1 MRFYFQQN
9 LAPGDKD
16 IAKIG
21 IQQMTKLT
29 HGIDPDDPDTD
40 PTFRLGKAG
49 ETTIVYSGKKYI
61 VRKRAKRQIE
71 ELGR

>member
-1 MRFYFQQN
+1 MIK
-9 LAPGDKD
+9 LA
-16 IAKIG
+16 
-21 IQQMTKLT
+21 
-29 HGIDPDDPDTD
+29 HGLDPEDPDID

-49 ETTIVYSGKKYI
+49 EITIVYSGRKYI

>member
-1 MRFYFQQN
+1 MNR
-9 LAPGDKD
+9 LS
-16 IAKIG
+16 
-21 IQQMTKLT
+21 
-29 HGIDPDDPDTD
+29 HGLDPDEFETD

-49 ETTIVYSGKKYI
+49 EVTIVYSGRKYI